1 MGATCPQVGQLYAGK
16 GFFNKA
22 WSLAMINEW
31 FAVHDCSVGALVVN
45 GEIKLSLGGDDKL
58 GCGLEGIAE

>member
-1 MGATCPQVGQLYAGK
+1 MFRRDRPLYAGE
-16 GFFNKA
+16 GFFDGT
-22 WSLAMINEW
+22 WFLAGIDEW
-31 FAVHDCSVGALVVN
+31 LAVHDYSVGALVVN